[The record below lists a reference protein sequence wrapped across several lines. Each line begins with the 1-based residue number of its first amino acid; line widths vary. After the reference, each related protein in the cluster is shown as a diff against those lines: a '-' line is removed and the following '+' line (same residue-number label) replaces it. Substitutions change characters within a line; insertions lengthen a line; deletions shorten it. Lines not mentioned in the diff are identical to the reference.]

1 MAIGAAE
8 YRARQARL
16 ATALAEA
23 GYRGAVVVSRG
34 GFTVDRA
41 ADVLYLTGHYQAYV
55 YLPDEPPHWSGRAH
69 TIFLLRADGEN
80 CLLLSTPEYD
90 PDRIVAG
97 AFAHGTD
104 FAAEAIARMRDLGLA
119 EGRIALIGADV
130 LPTRMWRRLTAEL
143 PAVTWTDADELLAAH
158 RRIKSPAE
166 RELIRR
172 VTAINR
178 QAVTGFAA
186 ALAPGRRESDA
197 VAAAEAVALAE
208 GAGVYYA
215 AASSGEM
222 SWAYASSPQPGFSRR
237 ILAAG
242 DLVRLDLCIVA
253 DGYYSDFGRTFT
265 VGTPSPGQRLL
276 LDTLHAALDRT
287 IAAIRPG
294 RAAAE
299 IVAAGDRG
307 LAELDVAMGPTV
319 RPGQIAASYP
329 AHWGHGL
336 GLGWER
342 PWMVAD
348 ETLVVAEG
356 MYLAIERALTLDGV
370 GTAAAEQNLL
380 VGLDG
385 VELLTGGPSG
395 IWS

>member
-1 MAIGAAE
+1 MGIDPAE

-16 ATALAEA
+16 AAALAAA

-90 PDRIVAG
+90 AARIVADR
-97 AFAHGTD
+97 FAHGPD
-104 FAAEAIARMRDLGLA
+104 FLAETVARLRAFGLA
-119 EGRIALIGADV
+119 GGRIALIGADV
-130 LPTRMWRRLTAEL
+130 LPARMWRRLQAAL
-143 PAVTWTDADELLAAH
+143 PGADFEDADELLAAP
-158 RRIKSPAE
+158 RRIKSAAE

-172 VTAINR
+172 ATAVNRRAVTA
-178 QAVTGFAA
+178 FAES
-186 ALAPGRRESDA
+186 LAPGRRESDA
-197 VAAAEAVALAE
+197 VAAAQAVATAE

-222 SWAYASSPQPGFSRR
+222 SWAYASSPQPGFSQRLLR
-237 ILAAG
+237 AG
-242 DLVRLDLCIVA
+242 DLVRLDLCIVV
-253 DGYYSDFGRTFT
+253 DGYYSDFGRTFV
-265 VGTPSPGQRLL
+265 VGEPSSEQRRLL
-276 LDTLHAALDRT
+276 ETLHAALDRT

-294 RAAAE
+294 VRAAE
-299 IVAAGDRG
+299 VVAAGDRG
-307 LAELDVAMGPTV
+307 LAELGVALD
-319 RPGQIAASYP
+319 RPAQPGEIAAGYP

-342 PWMVAD
+342 PWMVVD
-348 ETLVVAEG
+348 ETLTIEEN
-356 MYLAIERALTLDGV
+356 MHLAIERAIALEGV
-370 GTAAAEQNLL
+370 GTVAAEQNLL
-380 VGLDG
+380 VGREG
-385 VELLTGGPSG
+385 VELLTAGPSG
-395 IWS
+395 VWS

>member
-1 MAIGAAE
+1 MAIEALE

-16 ATALAEA
+16 AAALAEG

-41 ADVLYLTGHYQAYV
+41 SDVLYLTGHYQAYV

-69 TIFLLRADGEN
+69 TIFLLRTDGEN

-90 PDRIVAG
+90 PERITAG
-97 AFAHGTD
+97 AFAHGAD
-104 FAAEAIARMRDLGLA
+104 FAAEAIARMRALGLA
-119 EGRIALIGADV
+119 EGRIALIGSDV
-130 LPTRMWRRLTAEL
+130 LPTRMWRRLSAEL
-143 PAVTWTDADELLAAH
+143 PGVAWADADEVVAAH

-166 RELIRR
+166 CALIRR

-178 QAVTGFAA
+178 RAVTGFAE
-186 ALAPGRRESDA
+186 ALRPGRRESDA
-197 VAAAEAVALAE
+197 VAAAEAIALAE

-237 ILAAG
+237 VLKAG

-253 DGYYSDFGRTFT
+253 DGYYSDFGRTFV
-265 VGTPSPGQRLL
+265 VGAPGAGQRRL

-294 RAAAE
+294 RSAAE

-307 LAELDVAMGPTV
+307 LAELGVALDEPA

-348 ETLVVAEG
+348 ETLAVEEG

-370 GTAAAEQNLL
+370 GTVAAEQNLL
-380 VGLDG
+380 VGSKG
-385 VELLTGGPSG
+385 VELLTAGPAG
-395 IWS
+395 VWS